1 MHCSPVTEFVQGMA
15 CIPQES
21 GDFINCSPFF
31 GALDCGGLAPRF
43 SSRSTAH
50 IFLKNRGNRRNREA
64 NTARYWRELI
74 RGTMIR
80 VVCKSSASDCSDHQ
94 PIRHESVQRSGSRP
108 KLLEPLDDPKKK
120 RSVDSGRSRVENCC

>member
-1 MHCSPVTEFVQGMA
+1 MLKTVLCGGIPEDFAAGRPNKHERFFRIISFRKRELRPAWTGMHCSPVTEFVQGMA

-64 NTARYWRELI
+64 NTARDR
-74 RGTMIR
+74 
-80 VVCKSSASDCSDHQ
+80 KSTRLNSSHLGISY
-94 PIRHESVQRSGSRP
+94 
-108 KLLEPLDDPKKK
+108 
-120 RSVDSGRSRVENCC
+120 